1 MKFNFCVLAA
11 ILVASS
17 HFAFSEEPDI
27 EGKQINQE
35 LVDRGDKINKL
46 TTEEQLKLRAAQVK
60 AGEDPEV
67 IAALAKRDKAI
78 EEFRKAMH
86 DSMVKSDPKVE
97 AILQKIAVG
106 ASPGF

>member
-1 MKFNFCVLAA
+1 MKFSLCVLAA

-17 HFAFSEEPDI
+17 QFAFSEEPDI
-27 EGKQINQE
+27 SGKK
-35 LVDRGDKINKL
+35 VDEQLAERAQKINKL

-60 AGEDPEV
+60 AAEDPDV
-67 IAALAKRDKAI
+67 LAALAKRDKAI

-86 DSMVKSDPKVE
+86 DSMVKSDPNVE

-106 ASPGF
+106 GSAGF

>member
-1 MKFNFCVLAA
+1 MKFNLCAVAVILA
-11 ILVASS
+11 VGSQ
-17 HFAFSEEPDI
+17 FAFSEEPDL
-27 EGKQINQE
+27 EAKKINEE
-35 LVDRGDKINKL
+35 LAERGDKINKL